1 MASSIRPASETAAM
15 IIENV
20 TLYSQEKG
28 HDYTLPRFKMSDAA
42 IRRISGHTRL
52 LPERYIEQLTV
63 ELQQL
68 DWLIVRYEAGMFV
81 FMLYEVAKNWT
92 TLSAKRVV
100 PNDDLSTEY
109 DTWTLPELQG
119 FAQRNDFLQPDEEGF
134 HDRASVIRAIMRGE
148 TH

>member
-1 MASSIRPASETAAM
+1 MTSSIRPASETAAM

-52 LPERYIEQLTV
+52 LPESYIEQLTV

-81 FMLYEVAKNWT
+81 FMSYAVAKNWT

-100 PNDDLSTEY
+100 PNDDLSAEY

-134 HDRASVIRAIMRGE
+134 HDRASVIRALMRGE
-148 TH
+148 TR

>member
-1 MASSIRPASETAAM
+1 MTSSIRPAAETAAM

-20 TLYSQEKG
+20 SLYSQEKS
-28 HDYTLPRFKMSDAA
+28 HEHTLPRFKMSDTA
-42 IRRISGHTRL
+42 IRRISGHSRL
-52 LPERYIEQLTV
+52 LPESYIEQLTV

-134 HDRASVIRAIMRGE
+134 NDRTSLIRAIMRGE

>member
-1 MASSIRPASETAAM
+1 MSLSIRPASETAAM

-52 LPERYIEQLTV
+52 LPESYIEQLTV

>member
-1 MASSIRPASETAAM
+1 MTSSIRPAAETAAM

-20 TLYSQEKG
+20 SLYSQEKS
-28 HDYTLPRFKMSDAA
+28 HEHTLPRFKMSDTA
-42 IRRISGHTRL
+42 IRRISGHSRL
-52 LPERYIEQLTV
+52 LPESYIEQLTV

-68 DWLIVRYEAGMFV
+68 DWLMARYDAGMFI
-81 FMLYEVAKNWT
+81 FMSYEVAKNWT

-100 PNDDLSTEY
+100 PNDDPASEY

-134 HDRASVIRAIMRGE
+134 NDRASLVRAIMRGE